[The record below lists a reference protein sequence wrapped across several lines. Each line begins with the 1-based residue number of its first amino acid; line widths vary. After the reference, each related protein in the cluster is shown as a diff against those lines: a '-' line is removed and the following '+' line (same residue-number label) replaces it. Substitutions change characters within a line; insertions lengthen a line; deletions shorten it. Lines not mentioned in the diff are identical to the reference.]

1 MTPSSDVPV
10 IITPRPFDP
19 RLERITAPAGVTVA
33 QILLEAVKA
42 DYLLLDD
49 LPRTAVYIDGERVD
63 RRTALDVRLE
73 AGQVVN
79 VAVEPAGGGSNEDA
93 GKAAQ
98 VLLQIAVV
106 AVSIFVGPW
115 WGLAVALVGQ
125 GIINAAWGPKTPD
138 RLADANDRRALQD
151 ASNEFRPRGPMPLML
166 GSGRAA
172 FDIAAMP
179 YTSNDGDDVYLRLIF
194 GVHYGPCQV
203 TDIKIGETLLEDYP
217 ASDYAIEYFL
227 NGETFASTIYPEDV
241 NQENLSDELI
251 VTRTGDPIEWEVHTA
266 PVGVDRI
273 ELDFSWPS
281 GLRFNKD
288 NGSILRQQVQLVI
301 ETAPVGTEFWASQ
314 SLEGAPYY
322 DWHGVAVPTGNFYV
336 DARTNDAVR
345 RTVAFEVDSDTQW
358 KIRVRAF
365 DPDNDD
371 ADKSTDSTYWTA
383 VRSIIHGSP
392 VVDSTLSTIVLKL
405 RSSDDLN
412 GTLPTVTGVVT
423 PIVPVWNGS
432 VWTTPAPTG
441 NFAACARW
449 LVTGPAAASPLTAEQ
464 VDDSFGAQFDLI
476 EAQGWT
482 GLIPIREE
490 TSQEDALR
498 ALGMAGRFFTYWNGR
513 ALVCVPDWIKAT
525 PRQLFTGRNAQGY
538 RFRRTFPD
546 ALHAVMVEFRDLE
559 GQDDEVFVYAA
570 GYGPENAEIIE
581 TIRPGFACDIDRAY
595 RFGALYLFKREN
607 QTEVHEWSAGWDAL
621 ATTLGDRVLVRH
633 PSALV
638 GIEDGQ
644 VVARRWAGSL
654 VAGVRLDQPVTM
666 EEGQSYAL
674 DVRRADMML
683 RGLAVVTVPGE
694 TRVLTFATPLPEEDA
709 PARGDLFAFG
719 ELNFVTEDVEV
730 VDVDASSDF
739 AATIRA
745 VPYLGPQMVAL
756 EAEAL
761 PTGLASSLVPK
772 EPPPVPRVIMATGNV
787 DGAVISFEVDPVRG
801 NFIAGFSVWW
811 RRSPDVG
818 LSEQPEAWIPLPT
831 LPPAARQVKTPPLT
845 AFGYNPDDV
854 DSIVEIDVQIRTI
867 FRSGAIS
874 LPGYALFVAGYR
886 FVPTPTGFEAV
897 AGTQAAGGGS
907 GYYPVIA
914 LSADPVPSGPT
925 ATLEV
930 QIRPSLVT
938 GTESG
943 IPEDW
948 TYLAGLDSANPVAV
962 KRVNGPAVYDIRAR
976 WRTFD
981 NWNSLWVYENEL
993 EVTLDQYDTPQVVEG
1008 ALFRITSD
1016 QDVGS
1021 QVTIPSRGSPS
1032 GHILI
1037 KTMAFEVDDAE
1048 SKFTIHLSSLYESSN
1063 SNISYIWLKIGQIA
1077 PVWATS
1083 GSADMTN
1090 ADKTY
1095 LVTAYSGPVTV
1106 TFSFSGLN
1114 PGINTLEIHGG
1125 STGSGSHSNTMGD
1138 NYFQVRED
1146 KKAS

>member
-106 AVSIFVGPW
+106 AVSLFVGPW
-115 WGLAVALVGQ
+115 WGLAVQLVGQ

-151 ASNEFRPRGPMPLML
+151 ASNEFRPRGPMPIML
-166 GSGRAA
+166 GSGRVA

-179 YTSNDGDDVYLRLIF
+179 YTSNDGDNVYLRLIL

-203 TDIKIGETLLEDYP
+203 ADIKIGEILLTDYP
-217 ASDYAIEYFL
+217 AEDIEIEYFL
-227 NGETFASTIYPEDV
+227 DGSPFASTIFPEDV
-241 NQENLSDELI
+241 NQEALSDEL
-251 VTRTGDPIEWEVHTA
+251 VVSRSTDPPVWEVHTA

-281 GLRFNKD
+281 GLHFNKP
-288 NGSILRQQVQLVI
+288 NGSILKQQVQI
-301 ETAPVGTEFWASQ
+301 EIELAPVGTEDWGPAY
-314 SLEGAPYY
+314 LVGAPYY
-322 DWHGVAVPTGNFYV
+322 DRHGVAVPAGNYYV
-336 DARTNDAVR
+336 SAKTNDAVR
-345 RTVAFEVDSDTQW
+345 RTVAVEVDSDTQW
-358 KIRVRAF
+358 KARARAF
-365 DPDNDD
+365 DPDDD
-371 ADKSTDSTYWTA
+371 EVEQSTNSTYWTA
-383 VRSIIHGSP
+383 LRSIIHGSP
-392 VVDSTLSTIVLKL
+392 ILDDTLSTIALKI

-432 VWTTPAPTG
+432 VWDTPAPSG

-449 LVTGPAAASPLTAEQ
+449 LVTGPAAANPLTAEQ

-482 GLIPIREE
+482 GLVPIREE

-538 RFRRTFPD
+538 RFRRSFPD
-546 ALHAVMVEFRDLE
+546 ALHAVIVEFRDLE
-559 GQDDEVFVYAA
+559 GKDDEVFVYAP
-570 GYGPENAEIIE
+570 GYGPETAEIIE
-581 TIRPGFACDIDRAY
+581 TLRPGFACDIDRAY
-595 RFGALYLFKREN
+595 RWGALYLFKREN

-666 EEGQSYAL
+666 EEGKSYAL
-674 DVRRADMML
+674 DVRRADVML

-694 TRVLTFATPLPEEDA
+694 TRVLSFATPLPEEDA
-709 PARGDLFAFG
+709 PSRGDLFAFG

-745 VPYLGPQMVAL
+745 VPYLGEEIAAL
-756 EAEAL
+756 EAEPL
-761 PTGLASSLVPK
+761 PTGLASTLTPK
-772 EPPPVPRVIMATGNV
+772 EPPPTPRVVKATGQV
-787 DGAVISFEVDPVRG
+787 DGVLVSFEINPIRG
-801 NFIAGFSVWW
+801 DFLAGFGVRW
-811 RRSPDVG
+811 RRSPEPDE
-818 LSEQPEAWIPLPT
+818 SEQPDSWVNLPS
-831 LPPAARQVKTPPLT
+831 LPAAARQVKTPPIS
-845 AFGYNPDDV
+845 AFGFDPEDSDSVFEV
-854 DSIVEIDVQIRTI
+854 DIEIRTL
-867 FRSGAIS
+867 FRSGAMS
-874 LPGYALFVAGYR
+874 LPGYALNVAGR
-886 FVPTPTGFEAV
+886 RDLLPPEEFSALATIIP
-897 AGTQAAGGGS
+897 AGVGLGS
-907 GYYPVIA
+907 YPAIE
-914 LSADPVPSGPT
+914 LSALPVTSG
-925 ATLEV
+925 AKQTLEV
-930 QIRPSLVT
+930 EFRISGAT
-938 GTESG
+938 GTGSESSV
-943 IPEDW
+943 DW
-948 TYLAGLDSANPVAV
+948 IYLAGLPASAPTGT
-962 KRVNGPAVYDIRAR
+962 KRVAGPETYDVRAR
-976 WRTFD
+976 WASFD
-981 NWNSLWVYENEL
+981 GWHSSWVYQTDVVV
-993 EVTLDQYDTPQVVEG
+993 EVDLYDTDQVVERAITAINAIVESSTVTMPHAPTSGVLLIEFDIDTDGGGVIVNFDG
-1008 ALFRITSD
+1008 ALTVTSGQEFDTLLYIDDVYAGGSSPTGAAKIVTTKTGTSSTIRDSLAFSHLEEVLPAGSHTFRIY
-1016 QDVGS
+1016 G
-1021 QVTIPSRGSPS
+1021 RN
-1032 GHILI
+1032 
-1037 KTMAFEVDDAE
+1037 A
-1048 SKFTIHLSSLYESSN
+1048 
-1063 SNISYIWLKIGQIA
+1063 
-1077 PVWATS
+1077 
-1083 GSADMTN
+1083 TN
-1090 ADKTY
+1090 ASVD
-1095 LVTAYSGPVTV
+1095 AD
-1106 TFSFSGLN
+1106 
-1114 PGINTLEIHGG
+1114 IR
-1125 STGSGSHSNTMGD
+1125 TMIISE
-1138 NYFQVRED
+1138 FKR
-1146 KKAS
+1146 